1 MRERLTPPPN
11 PSRVAAKRAALEE
24 IAARRE
30 AAAREAGGEDPGR
43 AEVLHT
49 TPAYEA
55 AQPRITVCIPVYE
68 HSGPLR
74 RALESAC
81 GSGRTDVE
89 VLVLDDGSSPE
100 TVAQVRALVEG
111 IPWMPARLLGRRA
124 NRGLGPG
131 RTDMAHHA
139 RGELLFMLD
148 ADNDVYPTA
157 FERLAAALDEDAG
170 AAFAY
175 SLIEAHTEGRPRGLL
190 SASAWDPQR
199 LRRGNY
205 IDAMSMI
212 RRSTLLDAGGYTDDI
227 RLHGW
232 EDFDLWCRLA
242 ARGQRGLL
250 VPEVLCR
257 YSQSESSM
265 ISVTNLDSSEAW
277 ALLRELYPEVL
288 GGAPLPTY
296 PPPPPDIEL

>member
-1 MRERLTPPPN
+1 MTRPVRRLH
-11 PSRVAAKRAALEE
+11 E
-24 IAARRE
+24 
-30 AAAREAGGEDPGR
+30 
-43 AEVLHT
+43 
-49 TPAYEA
+49 TPAYGE
-55 AQPRITVCIPVYE
+55 AQPRISVCIPVYE
-68 HSGPLR
+68 HHAPLR

-81 GSGRTDVE
+81 GSGRDDVE
-89 VLVLDDGSSPE
+89 VLVLDDGSSPD
-100 TVAQVRALVEG
+100 ANAAVRALVEE
-111 IPWMPARLLGRRA
+111 IPWMPALLLGRRA

-131 RTDMAHHA
+131 RTDMAQRA

-157 FERLAAALDEDAG
+157 FDRLADALDEDPE

-175 SLIEAHTEGRPRGLL
+175 SLVEAHTEERPRGLL
-190 SASAWDPQR
+190 SASPWDPLR

-212 RRSTLLDAGGYTDDI
+212 RRSALLEAGGYTDDL

-232 EDFDLWCRLA
+232 EDFDLWCRFA
-242 ARGQRGLL
+242 SRDMRGLL

-257 YSQSESSM
+257 YSLAESSM

-277 ALLRELYPEVL
+277 ALLREQYPDVL

-296 PPPPPDIEL
+296 PPPPPDVEL